1 MRSPFTLRTRDDNPN
16 LVMSELTE
24 ASIAVARYRK
34 AVRLADLLEAE
45 GVTWDDSENMDER
58 AWELTIRA
66 AGLKSASVVSRVLSM
81 EVLRD
86 REERRQRD

>member
-1 MRSPFTLRTRDDNPN
+1 MRSPFPLRQRDDNSN

-34 AVRLADLLEAE
+34 AVKMADILEAE
-45 GVTWDDSENMDER
+45 GVTYADSENMDEQ

-66 AGLKSASVVSRVLSM
+66 AGLKSASIVSRVLSM
-81 EVLRD
+81 EILRG
-86 REERRQRD
+86 RQERRHRD